1 MFVGISVEFLC
12 SPHSQ
17 NQMENIISCLHALQA
32 LLEVPWSRSKVG
44 NDQVVQ
50 HTVVQ
55 YHLFFPPNKQD
66 FTETGVSCNVK
77 IIAS

>member
-17 NQMENIISCLHALQA
+17 NQIENIISCLHALQA

-55 YHLFFPPNKQD
+55 
-66 FTETGVSCNVK
+66 
-77 IIAS
+77 